1 MSHPNE
7 WFSSDSPASSK
18 GQPSPAAFITLSTV
32 DGLSYTP
39 SAEQKSRDLAQI
51 KATGRRSWKTL
62 KGKAEAVWSPELEA
76 LLIEALEKY
85 QYNDDHKPTTS
96 KNGIR
101 FPYRNRFISDY
112 IYEKTGKSRTHKQV
126 GSRLQQLRDTCEDT
140 RILSLISRGSVHDS
154 DDDKDSY
161 EQTVTPPPGRR
172 AASASSRRDVAEH
185 ERPKLVVFV
194 QIVAQAT
201 QPPRRVPRLHFI
213 CNDINNPIT
222 LHLSPL
228 SQLHSAQSR
237 NSSFL
242 SFFSNVVQ
250 FASAYPLHQETEFV
264 IYEDE
269 RPVGQ
274 EKGYLRSVATAEP
287 SNGSVYECD
296 LAASFWKAISE
307 LKDPNRVTIL
317 QSVVPSVTSPQN
329 PPFSTLPMQGAIPRK
344 VSIVYHFELGESS
357 HSSQFVS
364 SGHARPVANV
374 TSGYGQASGP
384 YERSRYSP
392 GEASEG
398 MTQPL
403 AMWAPSSS
411 GYQDR
416 DVGYNVGFV
425 HQPPLPH
432 PHSYPPTVGY
442 HSENYVLGTQS
453 MTRTHSGSS
462 NGYSDYDID
471 IAPTGPGYYGEPR
484 AQWSTQAN
492 LPNSH
497 DHASN
502 AVGRRPSSAF
512 GVDYAY

>member
-1 MSHPNE
+1 MSQPNE

-18 GQPSPAAFITLSTV
+18 GQPSPAAYITLSTV

-112 IYEKTGKSRTHKQV
+112 IFEKTGKSRTHK
-126 GSRLQQLRDTCEDT
+126 
-140 RILSLISRGSVHDS
+140 
-154 DDDKDSY
+154 
-161 EQTVTPPPGRR
+161 
-172 AASASSRRDVAEH
+172 
-185 ERPKLVVFV
+185 
-194 QIVAQAT
+194 
-201 QPPRRVPRLHFI
+201 
-213 CNDINNPIT
+213 
-222 LHLSPL
+222 
-228 SQLHSAQSR
+228 QLHSAQSR

-250 FASAYPLHQETEFV
+250 FASAYPLHQETDFV

-307 LKDPNRVTIL
+307 SKDPNRVTIL
-317 QSVVPSVTSPQN
+317 QSVVPSIASPQN

-357 HSSQFVS
+357 QSSQFVS
-364 SGHARPVANV
+364 SGHARPVAA
-374 TSGYGQASGP
+374 GYGQASGP

-392 GEASEG
+392 GQASEG

-403 AMWAPSSS
+403 AMWTPGSS

-425 HQPPLPH
+425 HQPLPH

-442 HSENYVLGTQS
+442 HSENYVLETQS
-453 MTRTHSGSS
+453 MTRSHSGSS

-484 AQWSTQAN
+484 AQWSTHAN
-492 LPNSH
+492 LPNGH
-497 DHASN
+497 DHASS